1 MNAPTEA
8 DILQHLRRLIDQAP
22 SMQAYWGSD
31 LICRYANQAYRSW
44 FGLEPSQVIGR
55 PMQEVLGLPLF
66 TMNQA
71 HLQGVLRGEEQHFER
86 VVPGPQGAQRH
97 GLVDYIP
104 DIVDGQVVGFMVQVT
119 DVTRLKEAEA
129 ALRESRSQLR
139 GLTASREEAREQ
151 ERKLIALEIHDELG
165 QLLTGLKMDL
175 SVLKLQCA
183 DLPKTQDV
191 LADMSTVVER
201 TFEVVRSV
209 ATSLRPS
216 VLNIGLIPALEW
228 LVEDF
233 SLRWDTP
240 CQLSVHGTEYPLD
253 ENRSTAIFRVVQESL
268 TNIARHA
275 QAQHTWVDVY
285 FEPVM
290 IQVSVRD
297 DGIGF
302 SPTDSSQPHGLGLLG
317 MRERMLAIGGQFQID
332 SAAGHGT
339 TVSIVAPPPGRY
351 WLKPPPKASQ
361 AADDTQH

>member
-1 MNAPTEA
+1 MNAPTES
-8 DILQHLRRLIDQAP
+8 DIQQHMRRLIDHAP
-22 SMQAYWGSD
+22 SMLAYWGCD
-31 LICRYANQAYRSW
+31 LICRYANQAYKNW
-44 FGLEPSQVIGR
+44 FGLELDQVIGR
-55 PMQEVLGLPLF
+55 PMHEVLGVPLL
-66 TMNQA
+66 TMNQG
-71 HLQGVLRGEEQHFER
+71 HLQRVLQGEEQHFER
-86 VVPGPQGAQRH
+86 IVPGLNGAQRH

-183 DLPKTQDV
+183 NLPKAQDV
-191 LADMSTVVER
+191 LADMNTVVER

-216 VLNIGLIPALEW
+216 VLNIGLVPAMEW

-233 SLRWDTP
+233 SLRWDMP
-240 CQLSVHGTEYPLD
+240 CQLSVQGTEYTLD

-268 TNIARHA
+268 NNIARHA
-275 QAQHTWVDVY
+275 QAQHAWVDVR

-290 IQVSVRD
+290 IQVSIRD
-297 DGIGF
+297 DGKGF
-302 SPTDSSQPHGLGLLG
+302 SPTDPAHPHGLGLLG
-317 MRERMLAIGGQFQID
+317 MHERMLAIGGQIQID
-332 SAAGHGT
+332 SAVGQGT
-339 TVSIVAPPPGRY
+339 TVSVVVPPPGRY
-351 WLKPPPKASQ
+351 LFKPPLKSNSG
-361 AADDTQH
+361 ADDIQH